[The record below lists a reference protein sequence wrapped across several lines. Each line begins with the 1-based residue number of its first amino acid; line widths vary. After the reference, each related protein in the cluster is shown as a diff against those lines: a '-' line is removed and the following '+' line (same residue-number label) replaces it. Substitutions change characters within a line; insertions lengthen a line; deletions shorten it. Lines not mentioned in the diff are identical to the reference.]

1 MSSFERAAFVA
12 LLAAASTTQ
21 GCAEVHSAKIAGP
34 GPASGAAVVLSG
46 TPKRGRAAVTL
57 PSGEQCAGEFNTI
70 ADHLTWDDERVYWV
84 DSEDSRLGMFVV
96 SCPSGYVLRCDFAED
111 ATGPGRGS
119 CRDRAGTRYA
129 LVM

>member
-1 MSSFERAAFVA
+1 MSSFDRVILLV
-12 LLAAASTTQ
+12 LLATASMAE
-21 GCAEVHSAKIAGP
+21 GCAEVHSAKIAGQ
-34 GPASGAAVVLSG
+34 GPACGAAVVMSG
-46 TPKRGRAAVTL
+46 TPKRGQANVTL
-57 PSGEQCAGEFNTI
+57 PSGERCAGEFNTV

-111 ATGPGRGS
+111 AAGPGRGS
-119 CRDRAGTRYA
+119 CHDRVGARYT